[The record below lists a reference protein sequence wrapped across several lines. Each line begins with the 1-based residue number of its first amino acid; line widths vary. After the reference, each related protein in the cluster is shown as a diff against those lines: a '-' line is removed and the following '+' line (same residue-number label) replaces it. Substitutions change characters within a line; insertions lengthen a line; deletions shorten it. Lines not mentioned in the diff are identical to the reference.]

1 MRVSKELWAVLSLVA
16 GLLWASPAFPL
27 IPASC
32 KPAFFLSFPGDWAA
46 GPADKGE
53 VSAAA
58 RLAHSRTTPGPGSCF
73 PDLCFCWWT
82 GQILHT
88 WLVMKAGLV
97 ISLTSRSTRLLCFKV
112 ERSHGRARSESRVT
126 YGCLV
131 GCLFWRLVRYMRTW
145 MWLRTACVVPTA
157 VLFWNVCA
165 RHVREVWQLTRARA
179 KERWDDRLAPACS
192 LWNNLLDSYY
202 LALWNWSNGIRKL
215 GLLFRKLTLIHNL
228 NIANIHWT
236 EGVGYILSLLF
247 EMGRGEFCNP
257 QGSAKFW
264 I

>member
-53 VSAAA
+53 VSPAA

-97 ISLTSRSTRLLCFKV
+97 ISLTSWCPRLLCFKV
-112 ERSHGRARSESRVT
+112 MGGQGQSPYS
-126 YGCLV
+126 CLV
-131 GCLFWRLVRYMRTW
+131 GCLFWRLVKYMRTW
-145 MWLRTACVVPTA
+145 TGLRTAGVVPA
-157 VLFWNVCA
+157 AIPFWNVCP
-165 RHVREVWQLTRARA
+165 RRVREIWQFTWAHA
-179 KERWDDRLAPACS
+179 KERRDDRLAPVCS
-192 LWNNLLDSYY
+192 LWNNMFDSYF
-202 LALWNWSNGIRKL
+202 LALWNWSNGD
-215 GLLFRKLTLIHNL
+215 
-228 NIANIHWT
+228 AN
-236 EGVGYILSLLF
+236 
-247 EMGRGEFCNP
+247 
-257 QGSAKFW
+257 
-264 I
+264 